1 VEKME
6 KRRKRSEKGGWG
18 RHRGDFWH

>member
-6 KRRKRSEKGGWG
+6 KRRKRAEKGGWG
-18 RHRGDFWH
+18 RHRGGFWH